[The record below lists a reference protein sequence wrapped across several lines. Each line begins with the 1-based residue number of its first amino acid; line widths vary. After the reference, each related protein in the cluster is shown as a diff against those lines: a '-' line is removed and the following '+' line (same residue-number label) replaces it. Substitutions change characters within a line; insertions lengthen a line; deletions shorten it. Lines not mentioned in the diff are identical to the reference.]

1 MTLPHRVH
9 ALTYSPSSSV
19 GSLIW
24 GSDDERAFKLTAG
37 SDSDDASSQSDY
49 SRRRKPTGSMSEVSL
64 LPQPEHTAP
73 QIIARGPVRC
83 CCAHVINTFFA

>member
-1 MTLPHRVH
+1 MPHRVH
-9 ALTYSPSSSV
+9 ALTYSPSSTV

-37 SDSDDASSQSDY
+37 SDSDDASSPSSY

-64 LPQPEHTAP
+64 LTQPEHTAP

-83 CCAHVINTFFA
+83 CCAHVINMFFA